1 MKATQNAAVYRPHLG
16 SAVMEFY
23 NTDITDFIGLQVMP
37 IYPTPDIEGSF
48 PLVPKEAL
56 LNVPDTSRAPRG
68 DYKEDDFE
76 YERCKYRCSEY
87 GWKERID
94 DVERSMFDRE
104 SPSLAGVIA
113 TQRAMGILLR
123 SQEKRIA
130 NMLFNSTNF
139 SAHAVTT
146 EWDTPATATP
156 IDDVNDGIS
165 AFRSQCGMKP
175 DALIISY
182 TTFRD
187 LKVADQV
194 VDQIKYTFPGIDIMN
209 MGANQL
215 AQLFGIPRVI
225 VAGGVY
231 NSAGKG
237 IDATIADI
245 WSYEYAMLV
254 KIGNGRDLMQPCVGR
269 TFLWSE
275 DSPDNAVVEQ
285 YRDEDRRCDIY
296 RVRQHVAETLLK
308 SYDNTGTVVSNV
320 AAACGYLMSNIHT

>member
-1 MKATQNAAVYRPHLG
+1 
-16 SAVMEFY
+16 
-23 NTDITDFIGLQVMP
+23 
-37 IYPTPDIEGSF
+37 
-48 PLVPKEAL
+48 
-56 LNVPDTSRAPRG
+56 
-68 DYKEDDFE
+68 
-76 YERCKYRCSEY
+76 
-87 GWKERID
+87 
-94 DVERSMFDRE
+94 
-104 SPSLAGVIA
+104 
-113 TQRAMGILLR
+113 
-123 SQEKRIA
+123 
-130 NMLFNSTNF
+130 MLFNSTNF